1 MQYVSINGFNSDLEH
16 GHCGVT
22 QGFILGPLLFLIY
35 ISDLNCAIRCCLVHD
50 INLLNSN
57 NAVKRMNKQ
66 VNRGLKNL
74 ANCLIAN
81 KICLNISIADAVLF
95 KSSRNFTDVPL
106 KLSVNGKRLYP
117 TNSVTYLGI
126 KIDVNL
132 NWKQHISDIAINSNR
147 ADPILSKLRPFKH
160 RKHCKQYIM
169 QYLNTFYI
177 FPHLFGDKNAFY
189 LAKEMHTDY
198 TFFEVVMLIHI
209 LYEENPTFYN
219 CLIKV

>member
-22 QGFILGPLLFLIY
+22 QGSILGPLLFLIY

-81 KICLNISIADAVLF
+81 KICLNISIADVVLF
-95 KSSRNFTDVPL
+95 KSS
-106 KLSVNGKRLYP
+106 
-117 TNSVTYLGI
+117 
-126 KIDVNL
+126 
-132 NWKQHISDIAINSNR
+132 
-147 ADPILSKLRPFKH
+147 
-160 RKHCKQYIM
+160 
-169 QYLNTFYI
+169 
-177 FPHLFGDKNAFY
+177 
-189 LAKEMHTDY
+189 
-198 TFFEVVMLIHI
+198 
-209 LYEENPTFYN
+209 
-219 CLIKV
+219 

>member
-1 MQYVSINGFNSDLEH
+1 MQYVNINGFNSDLEH

-126 KIDVNL
+126 KIYVNL

-160 RKHCKQYIM
+160 RKTLQTIYHAIFEHLLYFSSLVWGQKCFLFGKRNAYG
-169 QYLNTFYI
+169 LYI
-177 FPHLFGDKNAFY
+177 F
-189 LAKEMHTDY
+189 
-198 TFFEVVMLIHI
+198 
-209 LYEENPTFYN
+209 
-219 CLIKV
+219 